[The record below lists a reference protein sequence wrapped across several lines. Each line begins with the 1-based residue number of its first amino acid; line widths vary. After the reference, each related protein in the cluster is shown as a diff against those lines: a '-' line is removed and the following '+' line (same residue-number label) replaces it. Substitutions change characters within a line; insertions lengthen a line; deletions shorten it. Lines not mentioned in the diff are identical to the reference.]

1 MDGGR
6 REWVDRLIQACD
18 LALARLE
25 LREDADLE
33 LVADIEELRARLQ
46 AEAPDTR
53 SGHSRNP
60 PGGLAL

>member
-6 REWVDRLIQACD
+6 REWMDRLIQACD

-46 AEAPDTR
+46 AEAPDTAIG
-53 SGHSRNP
+53 SLS
-60 PGGLAL
+60 

>member
-46 AEAPDTR
+46 AEAPDTAIG
-53 SGHSRNP
+53 SLS
-60 PGGLAL
+60 